1 MEKGSSALAI
11 ALRWLAALWMVSWAL
26 YVGLWDSARL
36 ITLAGTI
43 RCMAILLVPA
53 VLAFWLSCALN
64 VRGNAI
70 RDDDRV
76 QLPK

>member
-1 MEKGSSALAI
+1 MNKGSSALAI

-26 YVGLWDSARL
+26 YVGLMDTARL
-36 ITLAGTI
+36 TTLADTI

-64 VRGNAI
+64 VRGQSD
-70 RDDDRV
+70 RDGDRV
-76 QLPK
+76 RLP